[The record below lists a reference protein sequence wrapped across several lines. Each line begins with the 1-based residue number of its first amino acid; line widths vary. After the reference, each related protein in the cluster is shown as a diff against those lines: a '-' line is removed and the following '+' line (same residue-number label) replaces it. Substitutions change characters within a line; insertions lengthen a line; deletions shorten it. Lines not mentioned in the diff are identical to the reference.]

1 VPPTLLDRADRPP
14 KLTPQ
19 QQKEARRRRA
29 EGASLKELAKSY
41 NVGKS
46 TISRLAVAT

>member
-1 VPPTLLDRADRPP
+1 MGRPP

-19 QQKEARRRRA
+19 QQRDARRRA
-29 EGASLKELAKSY
+29 EGETLKKLAKSY

-46 TISRLAVAT
+46 TISRLAA